1 MILIFL
7 NSTLRLMMKLLFVI
21 NIEYD
26 QETQFDNMISYIVII
41 EKEIKDVIN
50 PL

>member
-1 MILIFL
+1 MILTFL

-26 QETQFDNMISYIVII
+26 QETHFDMISYIVII
-41 EKEIKDVIN
+41 EKEIKDVID